1 MRTICSCKVLPPL
14 ISARKENS
22 NKKLKDTNNTL
33 EQEIEALTHKIERM
47 NTMQR
52 QVRACDVMTS
62 NYLSASIYRSLCWFV
77 SVGCPQ
83 QRQQQ
88 QLGSELGFESK

>member
-1 MRTICSCKVLPPL
+1 MKTICSCKVLPLL

-62 NYLSASIYRSLCWFV
+62 NYMCASSNDIPFLVLIFISRLPPATTTTTTWA
-77 SVGCPQ
+77 
-83 QRQQQ
+83 RAR
-88 QLGSELGFESK
+88 L